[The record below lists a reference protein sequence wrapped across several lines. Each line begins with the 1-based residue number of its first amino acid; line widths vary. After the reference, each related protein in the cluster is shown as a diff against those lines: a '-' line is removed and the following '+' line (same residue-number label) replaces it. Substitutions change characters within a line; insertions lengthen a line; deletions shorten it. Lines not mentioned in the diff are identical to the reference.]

1 MESRD
6 FYIEFY
12 DVVDQIINEYLDLYS
27 LPSYV
32 GTKLFEGSY
41 SIKRKYNELRMSGSS
56 ASEAKKIVVD
66 TIIPEY
72 SIDRETIMPVITLP
86 FPIIGHTL
94 GNRLAIY
101 IYNTR
106 QLKYLVPLINTVNR
120 PLLLLC
126 EQSVDLDI
134 ELPEYVEGIDLD
146 YSIADHVVT
155 NNNSISNR
163 LANTFVVLNS
173 IITEFN
179 IEGVVLLEGC
189 HYQEQMIGEICNRHG
204 IPSILLQQGWPSLMH
219 TMFRRFP
226 YSHFLTWGNSFN
238 ELWQKFNPR
247 PNYFAVGYPYPIRTK
262 KADAIAFFLQ
272 APLFISDEDYFCKL
286 IEMAEKTA
294 EKFPTHTVL
303 VREHPEFRLSQ
314 SQKTRLS
321 SYPNIVLV
329 SDWDLPDVFAATGI
343 LVSHFSSSLI
353 EGIAHGCIPIAF
365 DPTTESAY
373 SPDIEKAS
381 IGHLAK
387 NSAEFFT
394 KLDEIH
400 SSKDKYLDS
409 ISKDL
414 HKWFFAVSRD
424 AALNQ
429 AKAINNIVP
438 VKALRNQCNKL
449 NLGCGRNLL
458 TGWLN
463 ADLYSISPLIFQM
476 DASRPFPFP
485 DNSFHYVF
493 SEHMFE
499 HLDLSGQQNMMMECY
514 RILQPGGV
522 LRISTPNFWF
532 LYDLI
537 NNPDSYINRKY
548 LEWSYSK
555 FVAYKVEIDVDIKD
569 YPVYV
574 VNNFM
579 HDWGHQFI
587 HSNESLTQLGKATGF
602 SHSATCGLGV
612 SDYPEL
618 CNCEGHQNEI
628 PDWANSLETMII
640 EFYKS

>member
-1 MESRD
+1 MENRD

-12 DVVDQIINEYLDLYS
+12 DIVDQIIKEYLDIYS

-41 SIKRKYNELRMSGSS
+41 SIKCKYNELRMNGIS
-56 ASEAKKIVVD
+56 ASEVKRMVVD

-72 SIDRETIMPVITLP
+72 SIDRETIMPGITLS
-86 FPIIGHTL
+86 FPAIANTL
-94 GNRLAIY
+94 GNRFAIY

-106 QLKYLVPLINTVNR
+106 QLKYLVPLINIVNR

-146 YSIADHVVT
+146 YSIAEHVVT
-155 NNNSISNR
+155 NDNSISNR
-163 LANTFVVLNS
+163 LAKTFVVLNS

-247 PNYFAVGYPYPIRTK
+247 PNYFTVGYPYPVKTK
-262 KADAIAFFLQ
+262 KGETITFFLQ
-272 APLFISDEDYFCKL
+272 APLFISDETYFDKL

-294 EKFPTHTVL
+294 EKYPAHTVL

-321 SYPNIVLV
+321 SHSNIVIV
-329 SDWDLPDVFAATGI
+329 SDWALSEVFATTAV

-365 DPTTESAY
+365 DITTDSEY
-373 SPDIEKAS
+373 SPNLEKAG
-381 IGHLAK
+381 IGHLSK
-387 NSAEFFT
+387 TSADFFINLE
-394 KLDEIH
+394 KIL
-400 SSKDKYLDS
+400 SNKDNYLDN
-409 ISKDL
+409 ICRNLKN
-414 HKWFFAVSRD
+414 WFYAVDRE
-424 AALNQ
+424 AVLNQ
-429 AKAINNIVP
+429 VKAINDTAPILESIAHL
-438 VKALRNQCNKL
+438 KKL
-449 NLGCGRNLL
+449 NLGCGRNLIP
-458 TGWLN
+458 GWIN
-463 ADLYSISPLIFQM
+463 ADLFGQSPQIFQM
-476 DASRPFPFP
+476 DASKPFPFP
-485 DNSFHYVF
+485 ENSFDYVF

-499 HLDLSGQQNMMMECY
+499 HLDLIGQQNMLKECY
-514 RILQPGGV
+514 RILKKGGV
-522 LRISTPNFWF
+522 LRIALPNFNF
-532 LYDLI
+532 LVSLI
-537 NNPDSYINRKY
+537 NHPGIPINSQY
-548 LEWSYSK
+548 LDWSYSR
-555 FVAYKVEIDVDIKD
+555 FVSTKVGFKIDKKH
-569 YPVYV
+569 YPIYV

-579 HDWGHQFI
+579 HDWGHKFI
-587 HSNESLTQLGKATGF
+587 HTCESLIEMGESCGF
-602 SHSATCGLGV
+602 SNAVRCTIGMSNHP
-612 SDYPEL
+612 DL
-618 CNCEGHQNEI
+618 CNCEKHQNEI
-628 PDWANSLETMII
+628 PSWANDLETMVV
-640 EFYKS
+640 EFSKS